1 MGEGLRGG
9 GMTVLVGEEEQH
21 GARARA
27 RRDTETRRKC
37 TTRESTLSPKR
48 FDLPRRNFDRYANA
62 TGHNKLFFIGF
73 LKDDLNSV
81 TKENSRF
88 ELK

>member
-27 RRDTETRRKC
+27 RRDTE
-37 TTRESTLSPKR
+37 
-48 FDLPRRNFDRYANA
+48 PRAENA
-62 TGHNKLFFIGF
+62 QLGRAH
-73 LKDDLNSV
+73 
-81 TKENSRF
+81 
-88 ELK
+88 